1 MLTIGFVLLVIALAL
16 VGFGVMSSPAVGP
29 VRVAFY
35 FLLFL
40 SVSILIYGMVQ
51 TEIHVDPRSRHR
63 NRIKS
68 DGKNVNE
75 RKMWATIP
83 ALCIKSRPTMT
94 IQC

>member
-40 SVSILIYGMVQ
+40 SVSILI
-51 TEIHVDPRSRHR
+51 
-63 NRIKS
+63 
-68 DGKNVNE
+68 
-75 RKMWATIP
+75 
-83 ALCIKSRPTMT
+83 
-94 IQC
+94 